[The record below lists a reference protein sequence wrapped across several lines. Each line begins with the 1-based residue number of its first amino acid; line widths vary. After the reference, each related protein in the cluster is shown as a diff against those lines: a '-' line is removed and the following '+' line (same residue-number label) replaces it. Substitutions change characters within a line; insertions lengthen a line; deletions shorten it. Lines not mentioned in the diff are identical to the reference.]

1 MPATW
6 ELLVAGLLVAQST
19 APPKPEPPPNLKPY
33 DYVEVT
39 DDRQTIR
46 GRMTQ
51 LTADSLVVQG
61 DRDRVSVPLATVQ
74 RIDRVG
80 DSLLD
85 GTAIG
90 AAVGGASALALMA
103 KLCTNNKCSDISAS
117 LDPRLAAFGTLVG
130 AGVGALIDKAIQR
143 RKTVYRAGAGQ
154 PSPTIAQPK
163 PAGQKN
169 GIVLFGHAG
178 GVQLSDDEGS
188 LGGGATAGGGVIV
201 PIGQRF
207 GVQVGY
213 DRHTRKREFELNRAF
228 HGTEQV
234 FTAKGLY
241 FFRSTEAIRPYVGF
255 GLAVIDSEQRS
266 VSPTFTLGPGNQ
278 VLPGPLETFHS
289 HTQGSGAGFAVGMDA
304 RVHARI
310 SVLADLTFDFTDNRP
325 EGLGSTRLT
334 VGAGWRF

>member
-1 MPATW
+1 MPATC
-6 ELLVAGLLVAQST
+6 ELLMAALLAAQST
-19 APPKPEPPPNLKPY
+19 ATPKPEPPPNLKPY
-33 DYVEVT
+33 DYLEVT
-39 DDRQTIR
+39 VDHRTIR

-61 DRDRVSVPLATVQ
+61 DRERVSVPLATVQ

-80 DSLLD
+80 DSRLN

-117 LDPRLAAFGTLVG
+117 LDPRFAAFGTLVG
-130 AGVGALIDKAIQR
+130 AGVGALIDAAIKG
-143 RKTVYRAGAGQ
+143 RKTVYRAGADQ
-154 PSPTIAQPK
+154 PPTMVQRK
-163 PAGQKN
+163 PAGPQKN
-169 GIVLFGHAG
+169 GILIFGHAG
-178 GVQLSDDEGS
+178 GVHLSDDEGS

-207 GVQVGY
+207 GVQVAY

-228 HGTEQV
+228 YGTEQV

-255 GLAVIDSEQRS
+255 GLAFIDSEQRS
-266 VSPTFTLGPGNQ
+266 VSPTFTLGPGFQ

-304 RVHARI
+304 RVYSRI

>member
-6 ELLVAGLLVAQST
+6 ELLVAGLLIAQST
-19 APPKPEPPPNLKPY
+19 ATPQPEPLPNLKLY
-33 DYVEVT
+33 DHVEVT
-39 DDRQTIR
+39 DDSRTIR

-51 LTADSLVVQG
+51 LTADALVVQG
-61 DRDRVSVPLATVQ
+61 DRGRVSLPLATVQ

-103 KLCTNNKCSDISAS
+103 KQCTNNKCSDISAS
-117 LDPRLAAFGTLVG
+117 LDPRFAAFGTLVG
-130 AGVGALIDKAIQR
+130 AGVGALIDKVIQK

-154 PSPTIAQPK
+154 PSPTIAQRK
-163 PAGQKN
+163 PAGPQKN
-169 GIVLFGHAG
+169 GILVFGHAG

-213 DRHTRKREFELNRAF
+213 DRHTRKREFELNRSF

-255 GLAVIDSEQRS
+255 GLAFIDSKQQS
-266 VSPTFTLGPGNQ
+266 VSPTFTLGPGFQ
-278 VLPGPLETFHS
+278 VLPGPLETIDSHS
-289 HTQGSGAGFAVGMDA
+289 QGSGAGFAVGMDA
-304 RVHARI
+304 RV
-310 SVLADLTFDFTDNRP
+310 SGTNLRP
-325 EGLGSTRLT
+325 RRSDVRLH
-334 VGAGWRF
+334 G